1 MKAEKMPSESIVYA
15 SAKIFSGV
23 GGMTGGFSL
32 MAFIKPKGIW
42 DAAIHGAVST
52 FAGVVFSGPIL
63 KYFEIAPNDW
73 EFQMMAGFIIGF
85 CAWFGMSAV
94 ANFFQ
99 QNEGK
104 DILTVAS
111 QTRARLNQSASK
123 AKPKPKKKVRK

>member
-1 MKAEKMPSESIVYA
+1 MPSEPIIYA
-15 SAKIFSGV
+15 SAKVFSGV

-42 DAAIHGAVST
+42 DAAIHGGVST
-52 FAGVVFSGPIL
+52 FAGVVFSGPVL

-85 CAWFGMSAV
+85 GAWFVMSAV
-94 ANFFQ
+94 ANFFK

-104 DILTVAS
+104 DILTVAQ
-111 QTRARLNQSASK
+111 QTKSRLGK
-123 AKPKPKKKVRK
+123 APPKKRGRK

>member
-1 MKAEKMPSESIVYA
+1 MASEPIIYA
-15 SAKIFSGV
+15 SAKVFSGV

-42 DAAIHGAVST
+42 DAALHGGVST
-52 FAGVVFSGPIL
+52 FAGVVFSGPVL

-85 CAWFGMSAV
+85 CAWFVMSAV

-99 QNEGK
+99 INEGK
-104 DILTVAS
+104 DILTVAQ
-111 QTRARLNQSASK
+111 QTKSRLGK
-123 AKPKPKKKVRK
+123 APPKKRSKR

>member
-1 MKAEKMPSESIVYA
+1 MASEPIVYA

-42 DAAIHGAVST
+42 DAALHGSVST
-52 FAGVVFSGPIL
+52 FAGVVFSGPVL

-85 CAWFGMSAV
+85 GAWFVMSAV
-94 ANFFQ
+94 ANFFMK
-99 QNEGK
+99 NEGK
-104 DILTVAS
+104 DILTVA
-111 QTRARLNQSASK
+111 QETRTRVSK
-123 AKPKPKKKVRK
+123 PAPKPKPKKRVRK

>member
-1 MKAEKMPSESIVYA
+1 MPSEPIIYA
-15 SAKIFSGV
+15 SAKVFSGV

-42 DAAIHGAVST
+42 DAAIHGGVST

-85 CAWFGMSAV
+85 GAWFVMSAI
-94 ANFFQ
+94 ANFFKM
-99 QNEGK
+99 NEGK
-104 DILTVAS
+104 DIVTVAQ
-111 QTRARLNQSASK
+111 QTKSRLGK
-123 AKPKPKKKVRK
+123 APPKKKGKR

>member
-1 MKAEKMPSESIVYA
+1 MPSEPIIYA
-15 SAKIFSGV
+15 SAKVFSGV

-42 DAAIHGAVST
+42 DAAIHGGVST
-52 FAGVVFSGPIL
+52 FAGVVFSGPVL

-85 CAWFGMSAV
+85 CAWFVMSAV

-99 QNEGK
+99 INEGK
-104 DILTVAS
+104 DILTVAQ
-111 QTRARLNQSASK
+111 QTKSRLGK
-123 AKPKPKKKVRK
+123 APPKKRSKR

>member
-1 MKAEKMPSESIVYA
+1 MPSEPIIYA
-15 SAKIFSGV
+15 SAKVFSGV

-42 DAAIHGAVST
+42 DAAIHGGVST
-52 FAGVVFSGPIL
+52 FAGVVFSGPVL

-73 EFQMMAGFIIGF
+73 EFQMMAGFVIGF
-85 CAWFGMSAV
+85 GAWFVMSAV

-99 QNEGK
+99 MNEGK

-111 QTRARLNQSASK
+111 QTKERFNKPALK
-123 AKPKPKKKVRK
+123 AKPKPKKRVRK